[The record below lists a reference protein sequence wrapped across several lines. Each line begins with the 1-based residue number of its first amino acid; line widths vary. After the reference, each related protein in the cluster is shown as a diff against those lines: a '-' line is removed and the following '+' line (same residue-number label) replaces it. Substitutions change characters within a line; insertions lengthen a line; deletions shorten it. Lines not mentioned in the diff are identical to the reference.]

1 MIQSKPSPR
10 IHQGVTMTADRFVG
24 KADILSR
31 PTQKAHEASPKN
43 HTARRN
49 AIDFSDWRSTWGWFR
64 VIARFHHLPPSS
76 SLSLS
81 RTRALTEVVRMSCR
95 LKGSAMQRHDG
106 LSDADCRRAAS
117 MSNLS
122 DFHIFST
129 KENTHRK
136 INNNNSFTAR
146 SSKLW
151 QNWINFH
158 LILICL
164 GFASFFRFCLPRHFR
179 LKLQAPRTVPS
190 ASATAAPNWIRRSRS
205 TFSPRKSVRS
215 KCFAISHRIPNN

>member
-1 MIQSKPSPR
+1 M
-10 IHQGVTMTADRFVG
+10 
-24 KADILSR
+24 
-31 PTQKAHEASPKN
+31 
-43 HTARRN
+43 
-49 AIDFSDWRSTWGWFR
+49 
-64 VIARFHHLPPSS
+64 IARFHHLPPSS
-76 SLSLS
+76 SLSLSLS

-164 GFASFFRFCLPRHFR
+164 GFASFFPFLFAKALQIEAPGTPHCAICIRH
-179 LKLQAPRTVPS
+179 
-190 ASATAAPNWIRRSRS
+190 RS
-205 TFSPRKSVRS
+205 TQLNQTQSVHVL
-215 KCFAISHRIPNN
+215 A

>member
-1 MIQSKPSPR
+1 MPLTSPIGDQPEGDSGWLR
-10 IHQGVTMTADRFVG
+10 AFITCPPPA
-24 KADILSR
+24 LS
-31 PTQKAHEASPKN
+31 
-43 HTARRN
+43 
-49 AIDFSDWRSTWGWFR
+49 
-64 VIARFHHLPPSS
+64 L

-215 KCFAISHRIPNN
+215 KCFAISHWIPNN